1 MMKPKTVKRI
11 VAALAL
17 VLALLMIVSSLSV
30 LF

>member
-1 MMKPKTVKRI
+1 MKPATIKRI

-17 VLALLMIVSSLSV
+17 VLALLMIFSSLSA